1 MAAKCLCIIL
11 AAGEGTRMRSSLPKV
26 LHKIANLPMVCH
38 VIETL
43 AQIAVEKILVVLG
56 NKAELVKEAI
66 ASFVA
71 ERHDDLAID
80 YVVQKER
87 LGTAHAVLVCSEE
100 LAKQYEHV
108 LIVFGDT
115 PLIEAEYLERANAM
129 LDQGIDIAVFGF
141 RTGKPEGYGRLIE
154 IEGKLTEIIE
164 EKDASVEQKQINFC
178 NGGLMALSGRQAL
191 ALLEEVNNNNNNRE
205 FYLTDIIKIAK
216 SKNLTVTSIE
226 VPLDNVMGVN
236 NAEQLAAAD
245 AVWQQRKRAA
255 FLAKGVSLQMPETI
269 YFSYNTQIE
278 PGACVEPYVYFG
290 PDVYVAANASIHA
303 FSYLEGAQIS
313 NGAKIGPFA
322 RLRSGS
328 NIGEDVKIGNFCEV
342 KNSHIDAGAKLNH
355 LSYIGDAIIGAKT
368 NIGAGVITCNYD
380 GQNKWQTIIEPGVFV
395 GSNSSLVAP
404 IIIKNG
410 AYIGSGSVITE
421 DVAPNALA
429 IARARQVNKDNYA
442 ITLRQRSEKIIK
454 QGV

>member
-1 MAAKCLCIIL
+1 
-11 AAGEGTRMRSSLPKV
+11 
-26 LHKIANLPMVCH
+26 
-38 VIETL
+38 
-43 AQIAVEKILVVLG
+43 
-56 NKAELVKEAI
+56 
-66 ASFVA
+66 
-71 ERHDDLAID
+71 
-80 YVVQKER
+80 
-87 LGTAHAVLVCSEE
+87 
-100 LAKQYEHV
+100 
-108 LIVFGDT
+108 
-115 PLIEAEYLERANAM
+115 
-129 LDQGIDIAVFGF
+129 
-141 RTGKPEGYGRLIE
+141 
-154 IEGKLTEIIE
+154 
-164 EKDASVEQKQINFC
+164 
-178 NGGLMALSGRQAL
+178 
-191 ALLEEVNNNNNNRE
+191 
-205 FYLTDIIKIAK
+205 
-216 SKNLTVTSIE
+216 
-226 VPLDNVMGVN
+226 MGVN